1 MNKHYI
7 YPSYKYLS
15 LKPSV
20 IHFPHHFPHHFLKE
34 VISILTIVKAV
45 STSVISSYSVT
56 TEDSFLSVSKENCN
70 HLI

>member
-20 IHFPHHFPHHFLKE
+20 THFPHQKE